1 MNRANMNRWAL
12 LALLPLC
19 AAASMATAKNPPTE
33 NKDGRTDSHQP
44 GTDTWITTKVK
55 ADLLATEHV
64 PGMEIKVE
72 TVNGTV
78 MLSGTVNKQA
88 EKDRAVAV
96 ARGIEGV
103 KQVDAANLR
112 VTGNPA
118 G

>member
-1 MNRANMNRWAL
+1 MNRAKMNRWAL

-19 AAASMATAKNPPTE
+19 ATAAVATAKNPPTE
-33 NKDGRTDSHQP
+33 HKDARADSHQP

-55 ADLLATEHV
+55 ADLLATENV
-64 PGMEIKVE
+64 PGMEIKVD

-78 MLSGTVNKQA
+78 MLSGTVNKQS

-103 KQVDAANLR
+103 KKVDADQLR
-112 VTGNPA
+112 VTE
-118 G
+118 